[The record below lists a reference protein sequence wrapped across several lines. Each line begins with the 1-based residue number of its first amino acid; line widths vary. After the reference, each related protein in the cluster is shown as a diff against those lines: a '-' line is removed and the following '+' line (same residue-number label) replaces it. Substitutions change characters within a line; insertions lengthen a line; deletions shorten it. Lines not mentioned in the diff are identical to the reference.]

1 MMESEA
7 SVIGAKLELVTSV
20 ASAFVATAF
29 TAPAIMAT
37 AVMVLR
43 AIMAGL
49 VAKSTGVFIQ
59 EALIEGCAVA
69 RKNSQVEEP

>member
-7 SVIGAKLELVTSV
+7 SVIGAKLELVTSM
-20 ASAFVATAF
+20 ASAFLATAF

-49 VAKSTGVFIQ
+49 VAKSAGVFMKGN
-59 EALIEGCAVA
+59 LIGSCADA
-69 RKNSQVEEP
+69 RK